1 MDYDLSIY
9 SSAFKMDDNERIN
22 LLARCVLEWYF
33 IETRNAEDVSGPLP
47 EHPELRK
54 ELLDYQISNL
64 QKWAEKDLNK
74 LQENITDFY
83 ETLGEQLD
91 PDSDLSLLTPSE
103 IPRFLTNLVRD
114 LKFKEKDYWTNNG

>member
-1 MDYDLSIY
+1 M
-9 SSAFKMDDNERIN
+9 
-22 LLARCVLEWYF
+22 
-33 IETRNAEDVSGPLP
+33 P

-91 PDSDLSLLTPSE
+91 PDSDLSILTPSE